1 MELNGVCGPMPTV
14 ADEHAT
20 DAGPREAAPGTERL
34 CIVTRTVKPVAEL
47 IRFVVGPDGIVPDLK
62 RKLPGRGVWVTATR
76 AAVSAAV
83 ERKAF
88 GRAFKREVTV
98 PQGLA
103 AVTERLLERSAL
115 DALAVAHKGGR
126 VAFGFAQVEAAL
138 AREAVVA
145 LVHAADAG
153 GDGVRKLDAAA
164 GRRFGHADRRPV
176 TVALFTSAQLDLAL
190 GRSNVVHAAVLA
202 GPASNGFVARCRS
215 LECFRSDEGIRG
227 GVARDRQKGR

>member
-98 PQGLA
+98 P
-103 AVTERLLERSAL
+103 
-115 DALAVAHKGGR
+115 
-126 VAFGFAQVEAAL
+126 
-138 AREAVVA
+138 
-145 LVHAADAG
+145 
-153 GDGVRKLDAAA
+153 
-164 GRRFGHADRRPV
+164 
-176 TVALFTSAQLDLAL
+176 
-190 GRSNVVHAAVLA
+190 
-202 GPASNGFVARCRS
+202 
-215 LECFRSDEGIRG
+215 
-227 GVARDRQKGR
+227 